1 MRLSIHTL
9 GDFDIYLG
17 NQSQLKESSRS
28 YKLFKLFEYFITF
41 RGRKLLPETIIENL
55 WQDKES
61 NDPKNVLRTQIFRL
75 RQIMKKILPDDVD
88 VSKYY
93 DISFSNGYYIFEL
106 GELTSLDIDEFE
118 RLIDKGDSIKAEN
131 IDEAIEFYGKA
142 LKLYKGPYLS
152 ENSYEAWLVPIRN
165 HFSRLYLK
173 TIFKLI
179 EALNEKEDNH
189 SIIELCE
196 EAIII
201 EPYEE
206 ALHIYLIEAMLKT
219 GQIRNAMS
227 HYEYI
232 ASLLSKELGVKSSLG
247 LKNIYRKIQSYYDEK
262 SESDIDNI
270 KAKLEES
277 SLSGAMLCDS
287 EYFKFLY
294 NIAKRKGLRDGI
306 VDYMSLITMSCDER
320 TMKSE
325 DELKKFIK
333 AMSNVLEKSLRKGDV
348 YSYWNEKQ
356 ILVMLHGAREDS
368 LEKVE
373 TRIRENFKS
382 MVLTNNCKIGIE
394 FVPLNTERNII

>member
-1 MRLSIHTL
+1 MRLYIHTL
-9 GDFDIYLG
+9 GDFDISFG
-17 NQSQLKESSRS
+17 EQSQLKESSRS

-75 RQIMKKILPDDVD
+75 RQILKKILPNDIDA
-88 VSKYY
+88 SKYF
-93 DISFSNGYYIFEL
+93 DINFNNGYYSFEL
-106 GELTSLDIDEFE
+106 GELTILDIEEFE
-118 RLIDKGDSIKAEN
+118 KFIDRGDSKKSDN
-131 IDEAIEFYGKA
+131 IDEAIELYHKA

-165 HFSRLYLK
+165 HYSRLYLK
-173 TIFKLI
+173 TLFKLV
-179 EALNEKEDNH
+179 EVLKEKEDYI

-232 ASLLSKELGVKSSLG
+232 SSLLNKEMGVKSSPG

-262 SESDIDNI
+262 SESGIENI
-270 KAKLEES
+270 KTKLEES
-277 SLSGAMLCDS
+277 TLNGALLCDS
-287 EYFKFLY
+287 DYFKFLF
-294 NIAKRKGLRDGI
+294 NIGKRKGLRDDI
-306 VDYMSLITMSCDER
+306 TDYMSLITIGCED
-320 TMKSE
+320 KSINNE
-325 DELKKFIK
+325 EELKKLIK
-333 AMSNVLEKSLRKGDV
+333 AMSTVLEKTLRKGDV
-348 YSYWNEKQ
+348 YSYWNDTQ
-356 ILVMLHGAREDS
+356 ILIMLHGAKVES
-368 LEKVE
+368 LGKIE
-373 TRIRENFKS
+373 TRIRKNFNS
-382 MVLTNNCKIGIE
+382 VVTSNNCKINIE
-394 FVPLNTERNII
+394 FLPLTSEKNIV